1 MQKKKQSN
9 NEEITK
15 PIPKA
20 KPFVLCVFDSIM
32 KRYFILGTQPKTE
45 NNLKNDFGTKFKEA
59 AQKTRIRFSCDSFE
73 NSLVEVHEDDF
84 GKFLDNLIDC

>member
-1 MQKKKQSN
+1 MQRK
-9 NEEITK
+9 NEEENKENPK
-15 PIPKA
+15 PIPEA

-32 KRYFILGTQPKTE
+32 KRYFILGSQPKTE
-45 NNLKNDFGTKFKEA
+45 NNLKSEFGTKFKLA

-84 GKFLDNLIDC
+84 GKFLDSLIEC